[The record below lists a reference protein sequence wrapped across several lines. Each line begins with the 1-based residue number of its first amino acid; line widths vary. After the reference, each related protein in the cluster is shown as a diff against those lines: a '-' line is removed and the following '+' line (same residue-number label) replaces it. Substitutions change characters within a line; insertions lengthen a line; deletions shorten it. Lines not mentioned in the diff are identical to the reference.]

1 MNDFMLLKV
10 IWTLKTFSTDL
21 KRECALIKAENK
33 TVVIG
38 FGVL

>member
-21 KRECALIKAENK
+21 KWEYALIKAENK